1 MSTTKAITIRLD
13 TGMLDRIDAIGKA
26 RAERSRFDSAP
37 DRADTVRGLLA
48 YAVVEAE
55 ADFGIARRQPAPLP
69 STNTNASRD
78 TSDARSFGPAPKPVP
93 SKAPAP
99 VSSKAPPPV
108 KQKKNKPEPID
119 GREIAAWMDARRAE
133 REAAAPPEPQVTCEW
148 CGVTGHDIDHCPEPD
163 PPLDVEPIE
172 TVDDLNRLIP
182 ETFAD

>member
-93 SKAPAP
+93 SKAPKP
-99 VSSKAPPPV
+99 ITSKAPPRWASPPD
-108 KQKKNKPEPID
+108 KPRKGSAILASPPSEVPS
-119 GREIAAWMDARRAE
+119 AFK
-133 REAAAPPEPQVTCEW
+133 AAAPVVPQVTCEW
-148 CGVTGHDIDHCPEPD
+148 CEQPGHDINNCPKPC
-163 PPLDVEPIE
+163 PPIDVEPINN
-172 TVDDLNRLIP
+172 VDDLNRLIP

>member
-108 KQKKNKPEPID
+108 KQKKGSAILASPPSEVSSAFK
-119 GREIAAWMDARRAE
+119 AAVDARS
-133 REAAAPPEPQVTCEW
+133 QVTCEW
-148 CGVTGHDIDHCPEPD
+148 CEQPGHDIDHCPKPC
-163 PPLDVEPIE
+163 PPIDVEPIE

>member
-13 TGMLDRIDAIGKA
+13 TDMLDRIDAIGKA

-55 ADFGIARRQPAPLP
+55 VDFGIARRQPTPLI
-69 STNTNASRD
+69 TNASRD
-78 TSDARSFGPAPKPVP
+78 TSAARSFGPAPKPVS

-99 VSSKAPPPV
+99 VPSKAPPPV
-108 KQKKNKPEPID
+108 KQKKAKPEPID

-133 REAAAPPEPQVTCEW
+133 REASAPVAPQVTCEW
-148 CGVTGHDIDHCPEPD
+148 CEQPGHDIDHCPKPC
-163 PPLDVEPIE
+163 PPIDVEPINN
-172 TVDDLNRLIP
+172 VDDLNRLIP